1 MCDDLNE
8 NDPHRLICLKL
19 GLQLVERIRGGHA
32 GGGVAVLEEV
42 WPCWRRR
49 GYAGGGVVMLE
60 EVCQWA
66 EPFPVSESSSACLL
80 PGSLT

>member
-42 WPCWRRR
+42 WPCWR
-49 GYAGGGVVMLE
+49 GVAMLE
-60 EVCQWA
+60 EAWSCWRRCVNGQSHSQL
-66 EPFPVSESSSACLL
+66 VSLPQPACCLA
-80 PGSLT
+80 P